1 LKFKKEFT
9 LGQSQENF
17 ESIIGTSLVI
27 KGDIVIS
34 KGIRIDGKLFGNVVQ
49 EENQNATVAISE
61 SAEIVGDIHAQHVI
75 VSGKLTGNIFALE
88 RVELLS
94 NSCVE
99 GNIQYGSIGI
109 AVGAKIHGNLNE
121 YQPGGESPVKLISHK
136 KA

>member
-1 LKFKKEFT
+1 MKFKKEFT

-75 VSGKLTGNIFALE
+75 VSGKLTGNIFAIE

-94 NSCVE
+94 NSYVE

>member
-1 LKFKKEFT
+1 MKFRKEHT

-17 ESIIGTSLVI
+17 ESIIGSSLVI
-27 KGDIVIS
+27 KGDIVLS
-34 KGIRIDGKLFGNVVQ
+34 KGIRIDGKLIGNVFQ
-49 EENQNATVAISE
+49 EENQTATVAISE
-61 SAEIVGDIHAQHVI
+61 SAEIIGDIHAQHVI
-75 VSGKLTGNIFALE
+75 VSGKLTGNIYAIE

-94 NSCVE
+94 NSHVE

-121 YQPGGESPVKLISHK
+121 FTLGETPVKLIPHQ

>member
-1 LKFKKEFT
+1 MRFKKELT

-17 ESIIGTSLVI
+17 ESIIGTTLVI
-27 KGDIVIS
+27 KGDLHIS
-34 KGIRIDGKLFGNVVQ
+34 KGIRIDGKLFGSIFQ
-49 EENQNATVAISE
+49 EENQTATVAISE
-61 SAEIVGDIHAQHVI
+61 SAEIIGDIHAQHVI

-94 NSCVE
+94 NAHVV

-109 AVGAKIHGNLNE
+109 DVGAKIHGNLNE
-121 YQPGGESPVKLISHK
+121 YQPNGETPVKLISHK

>member
-1 LKFKKEFT
+1 MKFKKEFT

-27 KGDIVIS
+27 KGDLVIS
-34 KGIRIDGKLFGNVVQ
+34 KGIRIDGKLIGNVFQ

-61 SAEIVGDIHAQHVI
+61 SAEIIGDIHAQHVI

-88 RVELLS
+88 RVELLG
-94 NSCVE
+94 NSQVE

-109 AVGAKIHGNLNE
+109 AVGAKIHGNLDE
-121 YQPGGESPVKLISHK
+121 YKPSDESPVKLIAHK
-136 KA
+136 KT

>member
-1 LKFKKEFT
+1 LKFKKEQT

-17 ESIIGTSLVI
+17 ETIIGGSLAI
-27 KGDIVIS
+27 KGDLIIS
-34 KGIRIDGKLFGNVVQ
+34 KGIRIDGKLIGNIFQ
-49 EENQNATVAISE
+49 EENQSATVAISE

-94 NSCVE
+94 NSQVD

-109 AVGAKIHGNLNE
+109 AVGAKIHGSLNE
-121 YQPGGESPVKLISHK
+121 FKLGESAPVKLISHK

>member
-17 ESIIGTSLVI
+17 ESIIGASLVI
-27 KGDIVIS
+27 KGDLVIS
-34 KGIRIDGKLFGNVVQ
+34 KGIRIDGKLIGNVFQ

-61 SAEIVGDIHAQHVI
+61 SAEIIGDIHAQHVI

-94 NSCVE
+94 NSHVI
-99 GNIQYGSIGI
+99 GNIQYGTIGI

-121 YQPGGESPVKLISHK
+121 HQPGDESPVKLIAHK
-136 KA
+136 KT